1 MVMSLHRQLQ
11 EDVNA
16 VRCFVQDPD
25 WVSLGAQEKQEL
37 EEAAGRF
44 QERLDAAQGAS
55 LWAGFLGGTG
65 VGKSSLMNALAQ
77 AEVATTSH
85 RRPHTD
91 RVLIYHH
98 ARIELPAFVHQSQVT
113 WKEHVHQ
120 AQAVHNIILC
130 DLPDFDS
137 LQAENK
143 EAVLDFMSHL
153 DLLVW
158 VTSPEKYADQSM
170 YAALE
175 EAPKAVDNFFFV
187 LNKMDKLWSS
197 SRAEESLEQMQRI
210 AEHFRG
216 LLIQQLSRARDSSS
230 RVSPRLFTVS
240 AVEQPPYSPWNQLE
254 LFRDALFS
262 QRSDKQVAAIKAAN
276 LEQEAAVLYRP
287 LRREKE
293 RLEQCLAAVQGLQ
306 EKMHSESQA
315 WHRDGQ
321 RILEAWVH
329 SRVEPVLSRQGPGMG
344 PLWGPARLVG
354 EAVRQ
359 WSVRGK
365 AKDQVL
371 CPDIHN
377 EPSLQ
382 GLYSRMD
389 NLKDRLSA
397 HALRRNVPQFLRTE
411 VEGAA
416 DVSQLWER
424 AVSSWSGAVS
434 RALTWEGPV
443 KWTGLRMKQ
452 GGVYSLLTL
461 LLLLGLGGGK
471 AWMALIGQ
479 PGLREA
485 LMVFF
490 SVLEGLFS
498 PIGVAALVSY
508 GLLMLG
514 AGARFYRSL
523 DQRMQDWA
531 REYGRRISV
540 ELTEIWDE
548 QLREVEQDM
557 EGIRQQLD
565 QRLQSVNAILSSR
578 E

>member
-1 MVMSLHRQLQ
+1 MSLHRQLQ
-11 EDVNA
+11 KDVNA

-37 EEAAGRF
+37 QEAADRF

-77 AEVATTSH
+77 DEVATTSH

-98 ARIELPAFVHQSQVT
+98 AQVELPAFVHQSQVA
-113 WKEHVHQ
+113 WIEHVHQ
-120 AQAVHNIILC
+120 VQTVHNVILC

-143 EAVLDFMSHL
+143 EAVLHFMSHL

-170 YAALE
+170 YTALE

-216 LLIQQLSRARDSSS
+216 LLIQQLSTSRTISA

-240 AVEQPPYSPWNQLE
+240 ARQQPPYSPWNQLE
-254 LFRDALFS
+254 LFRDALFC
-262 QRSDKQVAAIKAAN
+262 QRSDKQMAAIKAAN

-293 RLEQCLAAVQGLQ
+293 RLEQCLADVQGVQ

-329 SRVEPVLSRQGPGMG
+329 SRLEPVLNRQGPGIEL
-344 PLWGPARLVG
+344 LWGPARLVG
-354 EAVRQ
+354 WVVRQ

-365 AKDQVL
+365 VQDQL
-371 CPDIHN
+371 LYPDIHN

-382 GLYSRMD
+382 GLHSRMD

-397 HALRRNVPQFLRTE
+397 HALRRNFPRFLRTE
-411 VEGAA
+411 VEEAA

-424 AVSSWSGAVS
+424 AVSSWSGAVN

-443 KWTGLRMKQ
+443 RWKGLRIKQ
-452 GGVYSLLTL
+452 AGMFGLLTL

-485 LMVFF
+485 VTLFF
-490 SVLEGLFS
+490 SVLETLFS

-508 GLLMLG
+508 GLLMFG

-523 DQRMQDWA
+523 EQRMQDWA
-531 REYGRRISV
+531 REYGRRIGA

-548 QLREVEQDM
+548 QLREVEQDL
-557 EGIRQQLD
+557 ERIRQQLE